1 MSFPSSWTT
10 PPQQPDALLF
20 ERAAQRQSVL
30 TKPAGSLGRLENVAV
45 QLAGLQG
52 TVTPAVDRVQ
62 ISVFV
67 GDHGICEEGVSAYPQ
82 AVTAQMIANFA
93 NGGAAISVLAK
104 SLGAELEVVNLGTV
118 ADVPPNL
125 PGVIDAHIAPC
136 TRNFSEAD
144 AMTTEQLCAA
154 LSHGDAA
161 AQRAADKG
169 SQLFIGGEM
178 GIGNTTSATALA
190 SSLMSKNPMKL
201 TGPGT
206 GLDVA
211 GVRHK
216 AEVII
221 LAIQRHDNDDD
232 GEDAIAV
239 LKAFGG
245 FEIAALA
252 GAFVGCAARS
262 IPVLVDGYIASVAA
276 LLAVS
281 QQPDI
286 RPWLLF
292 AHRSAEPGHEAIL
305 EALDAEP
312 LLDLGMRLGEGSG
325 AAVAIPLLRMAC
337 ELHNKMASF
346 EDAGVSNRDQE

>member
-1 MSFPSSWTT
+1 MSFPSSWIT
-10 PPQQPDALLF
+10 PPQQPDAQFF
-20 ERAAQRQSVL
+20 ERASQRQSVL

-52 TVTPAVDRVQ
+52 TATPAVDRVQ

-67 GDHGICEEGVSAYPQ
+67 GDHGICEEGISAYPQ

-93 NGGAAISVLAK
+93 AGGAAISVLAK
-104 SLGAELEVVNLGTV
+104 SLGAGLEVVNLGTV
-118 ADVPPNL
+118 GGVAPDL

-136 TRNFSEAD
+136 TRNFSETD
-144 AMTTEQLCAA
+144 AMTTEQVSAA
-154 LSHGDAA
+154 LNYGDAA

-178 GIGNTTSATALA
+178 GIGNTTSATAIA

-206 GLDVA
+206 GLDTA

-232 GEDAIAV
+232 GQDAIAV

-252 GAFVGCAARS
+252 GAFAGCAARA

-276 LLAVS
+276 LIAVN

-292 AHRSAEPGHEAIL
+292 AHRSAEPGHDAIL
-305 EALDAEP
+305 AELEANP

-325 AAVAIPLLRMAC
+325 AAAAVPLLRIAC
-337 ELHNKMASF
+337 ELHNNMASF
-346 EDAGVSNRDQE
+346 EDAGVSNKE

>member
-10 PPQQPDALLF
+10 PPQQPEARFF
-20 ERAAQRQSVL
+20 EQAKQRQSVL
-30 TKPAGSLGRLENVAV
+30 TKPAGSLGRLETVAI

-52 TVTPAVDRVQ
+52 TDKPTLDRIQ

-67 GDHGICEEGVSAYPQ
+67 GDHGICEEGISAYPQ

-104 SLGAELEVVNLGTV
+104 SLGAGLEVVNLGTV
-118 ADVPPNL
+118 ADVAPDL
-125 PGVIDAHIAPC
+125 PGVIDARIAPC
-136 TRNFSEAD
+136 TRNFAEMD
-144 AMTTEQLCAA
+144 AMTTEQVCAA
-154 LSHGDAA
+154 LTHGDAA

-169 SQLFIGGEM
+169 CQLFIGGEM
-178 GIGNTTSATALA
+178 GIGNTTSATAIA
-190 SSLMSKNPMKL
+190 CSLMSKNPMKL

-206 GLDVA
+206 GLNAA

-221 LAIQRHDNDDD
+221 SAVQRHDNDDD
-232 GEDAIAV
+232 GEDAMAV

-252 GAFVGCAARS
+252 GAIAGCAARS
-262 IPVLVDGYIASVAA
+262 IPVLIDGYIVSVAA
-276 LLAVS
+276 MIAVS
-281 QQPDI
+281 HQPDI

-292 AHRSAEPGHEAIL
+292 AHRSAEPGHQAIL
-305 EALDAEP
+305 TVLNAEP
-312 LLDLGMRLGEGSG
+312 LLDLGMCLGEGSG
-325 AAVAIPLLRMAC
+325 AAAAVPLLRIAC
-337 ELHNKMASF
+337 DLHNGMASF
-346 EDAGVSNRDQE
+346 EDAGVSNKE

>member
-1 MSFPSSWTT
+1 MSFPSSWTN
-10 PPQQPDALLF
+10 PPQQPDAHFF

-52 TVTPAVDRVQ
+52 TESPAIDRIQ

-67 GDHGICEEGVSAYPQ
+67 GDHGICEEGISAYPQ

-93 NGGAAISVLAK
+93 TGGAAISVLAK
-104 SLGAELEVVNLGTV
+104 SLEAELEVVNLGTV
-118 ADVPPNL
+118 ADVAIGL
-125 PGVIDAHIAPC
+125 PGIVDARIAPC
-136 TRNFSEAD
+136 TRNFAETD

-178 GIGNTTSATALA
+178 GIGNTTSATAIA

-206 GLDVA
+206 GLDAA

-232 GEDAIAV
+232 GQDAVAV

-252 GAFVGCAARS
+252 GAFAGCAARS

-276 LLAVS
+276 LIAVS

-292 AHRSAEPGHEAIL
+292 AHRSAEPGHQAIL
-305 EALDAEP
+305 AELEAEP

-325 AAVAIPLLRMAC
+325 AAAAIPLLRIAC

-346 EDAGVSNRDQE
+346 EDAGISNREQ

>member
-10 PPQQPDALLF
+10 SPQQPEARFF

-52 TVTPAVDRVQ
+52 TDKPTLDRVQ

-67 GDHGICEEGVSAYPQ
+67 GDHGICEEGISAYPQ

-93 NGGAAISVLAK
+93 SGGAAISVLAK

-118 ADVPPNL
+118 ADVAPDL
-125 PGVIDAHIAPC
+125 PGVIDARIAPC
-136 TRNFSEAD
+136 TRNFAEID
-144 AMTTEQLCAA
+144 AMTTEQVCAA
-154 LSHGDAA
+154 LTHGDAA

-169 SQLFIGGEM
+169 CQLFIGGEM
-178 GIGNTTSATALA
+178 GIGNTTSATAMA
-190 SSLMSKNPMKL
+190 CSLMGKNPMKL

-221 LAIQRHDNDDD
+221 SAVQRHDNDDD
-232 GEDAIAV
+232 GEDAMAV

-245 FEIAALA
+245 FEIAALV
-252 GAFVGCAARS
+252 GAIAGCAARS
-262 IPVLVDGYIASVAA
+262 IPVLIDGYIVSVAA
-276 LLAVS
+276 LIAIS
-281 QQPDI
+281 HQPDI

-292 AHRSAEPGHEAIL
+292 AHRSAEPGHQAIL
-305 EALDAEP
+305 SALNAEP

-325 AAVAIPLLRMAC
+325 AATAVPLLKIAC
-337 ELHNKMASF
+337 ELHNGMASF
-346 EDAGVSNRDQE
+346 EDAGVSNKE

>member
-10 PPQQPDALLF
+10 PPPQPGARFF
-20 ERAAQRQSVL
+20 EQAAQRQSML
-30 TKPAGSLGRLENVAV
+30 TKPAGSLGKLESIAI

-52 TVTPAVDRVQ
+52 TDFPALDRIQ

-118 ADVPPNL
+118 SDVPHGL
-125 PGVIDAHIAPC
+125 PGVIDARIAPC
-136 TRNFSEAD
+136 TRNFSVID
-144 AMTTEQLCAA
+144 AMTAEQASAA
-154 LSHGDAA
+154 LNHGDAT

-169 SQLFIGGEM
+169 CQLFIGGEM
-178 GIGNTTSATALA
+178 GIGNTTSATAVA
-190 SSLMSKNPMKL
+190 CALMEKNPMKL

-206 GLDVA
+206 GLDLA

-232 GEDAIAV
+232 GQDAIAV

-252 GAFVGCAARS
+252 GAIAGCAARS
-262 IPVLVDGYIASVAA
+262 IPVLIDGYIASVAA
-276 LLAVS
+276 LVAVS
-281 QQPDI
+281 QQPGI
-286 RPWLLF
+286 HPWLLF
-292 AHRSAEPGHEAIL
+292 AHRSAEPGHQAVL
-305 EALDAEP
+305 DALNAEP

-325 AAVAIPLLRMAC
+325 AAVAIPLLRIAC
-337 ELHNKMASF
+337 ELHNNMASF
-346 EDAGVSNRDQE
+346 SDAGVSNKEQQ

>member
-10 PPQQPDALLF
+10 SPQQPDVRFF
-20 ERAAQRQSVL
+20 EQAAQRQSIL
-30 TKPAGSLGRLENVAV
+30 TKPPGSLGRLENAAV

-52 TVTPAVDRVQ
+52 TDTPTLERIQ
-62 ISVFV
+62 ISVFA
-67 GDHGICEEGVSAYPQ
+67 GDHGICEEGISAYPQ

-104 SLGAELEVVNLGTV
+104 SLGAELEVINLGTV
-118 ADVPPNL
+118 SDVPPDL
-125 PGVIDAHIAPC
+125 PGVIDARIAPC
-136 TRNFSEAD
+136 TRNFAATD
-144 AMTTEQLCAA
+144 AMTTEQVCAA
-154 LSHGDAA
+154 LNHGDAA

-178 GIGNTTSATALA
+178 GIGNTTSATAIA
-190 SSLMSKNPMKL
+190 SSLMGKNPMKL

-206 GLDVA
+206 GLNVA

-252 GAFVGCAARS
+252 GAIAGCAARS
-262 IPVLVDGYIASVAA
+262 IPVLIDGYIVSVAA
-276 LLAVS
+276 MLAVS
-281 QQPDI
+281 QQPHI
-286 RPWLLF
+286 RDWLLF
-292 AHRSAEPGHEAIL
+292 AHRSAEPGHQAIL
-305 EALDAEP
+305 AALDAEP

-325 AAVAIPLLRMAC
+325 AAVAIPLLRAAC
-337 ELHNKMASF
+337 DLHNNMASF
-346 EDAGVSNRDQE
+346 EDAGVSNKEQ